1 MFQLEN
7 KIWTF
12 RNGTIER
19 KFDKNP
25 IFRTYIN
32 PAAGTVSQPLNRK
45 LLDSN
50 QGLQNDSINN
60 TLLASHFSSENPAMS
75 PHPHSVLVNF
85 SLPAELLAL
94 LSTACLSTLGALS
107 GMSRTRALSCM
118 STTQHCQQ
126 SLTEVAS
133 KNIKEKLKEKQ
144 QVVIIV
150 SQQMS
155 RDGRFTKNFR

>member
-1 MFQLEN
+1 
-7 KIWTF
+7 
-12 RNGTIER
+12 
-19 KFDKNP
+19 
-25 IFRTYIN
+25 
-32 PAAGTVSQPLNRK
+32 
-45 LLDSN
+45 
-50 QGLQNDSINN
+50 
-60 TLLASHFSSENPAMS
+60 
-75 PHPHSVLVNF
+75 
-85 SLPAELLAL
+85 
-94 LSTACLSTLGALS
+94 
-107 GMSRTRALSCM
+107 M